1 MKKIVLILAGCTMM
15 TGALLT
21 SCNTSS
27 NKVDDAQEALI
38 KSKQDLE
45 TARKEFLADM
55 ATFRKETAIR
65 IAAND
70 QRIAELKTNI
80 NNERKEAR
88 AGYKK
93 KIAALEQKNKEMK
106 KKMDEYNEEGN
117 ENWERFKTEFN
128 HDMDAL
134 GQAFKDIGVRNT
146 N

>member
-1 MKKIVLILAGCTMM
+1 MKKIILILAGCTMM

-45 TARKEFLADM
+45 MARKEFLADM
-55 ATFRKETAIR
+55 ATFRKETATR

-93 KIAALEQKNKEMK
+93 KIAALEQKNREMK
-106 KKMDEYNEEGN
+106 MKMDEYNEEGN

>member
-1 MKKIVLILAGCTMM
+1 MKKLILLLAGCTMM

-27 NKVDDAQEALI
+27 NKVDEAQEAVI

-45 TARKEFLADM
+45 AARQEFLADM
-55 ATFRKETAIR
+55 ETFRKETATR

-70 QRIAELKTNI
+70 QRIAELNANI
-80 NNERKEAR
+80 VHERKEAR
-88 AGYKK
+88 ADYKK
-93 KIAALEQKNKEMK
+93 RIAALEQKNRDMK
-106 KKMDEYNEEGN
+106 KTMDDYKEEGK

>member
-1 MKKIVLILAGCTMM
+1 MKKLILLLAGCTMM

-27 NKVDDAQEALI
+27 NEAQEAVI

-45 TARKEFLADM
+45 AARQEFLADM
-55 ATFRKETAIR
+55 ETFRKETATR

-70 QRIAELKTNI
+70 QRIAELNANI
-80 NNERKEAR
+80 VHERKEAR
-88 AGYKK
+88 ADYKK
-93 KIAALEQKNKEMK
+93 RIAALEQKNRDMK
-106 KKMDEYNEEGN
+106 KTMDDYKEEGK